1 MIEPLDR
8 NGKQGDLPLQLAL
21 FGPLVVYGV
30 ILGLHL
36 ALPGRWIDG
45 YVLDPA
51 TGRPLRYRLNGL
63 RVLFATVA
71 LYALACAL
79 GWIPWEFFYLHRW
92 EMAAGAC
99 GLGLLVHVCDR
110 AARVRRTG
118 AFSRISTSGGSR
130 IRSGAA
136 GASTPRCSCIWS
148 AP

>member
-1 MIEPLDR
+1 M
-8 NGKQGDLPLQLAL
+8 ASCSA
-21 FGPLVVYGV
+21 
-30 ILGLHL
+30 LHL
-36 ALPGRWIDG
+36 LLPGRWIDG

-79 GWIPWEFFYLHRW
+79 GWLPWDFFYLHRW

-99 GLGLLVHVCDR
+99 GARPALHARDR
-110 AARVRRTG
+110 AARARETG
-118 AFSRISTSGGSR
+118 ACSRISTSGDSR

-136 GASTPRCSCIWS
+136 GGSTPRCSCTWS
-148 AP
+148 AR